1 MCIEGGKFMD
11 SAFGVKIIP
20 LPASGSGPGDNY
32 RRFDFTTTFPD
43 GGPQETEIFK
53 RALEAERRV
62 LGRVLVN
69 DQPEPSG
76 DSPTT

>member
-1 MCIEGGKFMD
+1 MD
-11 SAFGVKIIP
+11 RAFGVKIIP
-20 LPASGSGPGDNY
+20 LPASGSSPGDTY

-69 DQPEPSG
+69 EQPDPLK
-76 DSPTT
+76 DSSTT